1 MCLMH
6 HATILTLACTEPSP
20 VRRSPRVHGAGP
32 SDLMEEDE
40 GEESLSNGMAPTP
53 TTHLPHL
60 RRPRPAG
67 LVDDGG
73 EDDEN
78 DDDDEPEAAGPAV
91 GAKRARKQ
99 VDAFAPGLPASGKAK
114 AKPVP
119 TAKTAAPK
127 AAAKA
132 SKAAAKAKAGAPKGG
147 AAGGD
152 AAPFG
157 INERIGLL
165 YVRTPYKKSISR
177 VIEQAVGSPARL
189 AVGRASVS
197 ASEREDRG
205 ACAPPLEP

>member
-1 MCLMH
+1 M
-6 HATILTLACTEPSP
+6 
-20 VRRSPRVHGAGP
+20 
-32 SDLMEEDE
+32 
-40 GEESLSNGMAPTP
+40 
-53 TTHLPHL
+53 
-60 RRPRPAG
+60 
-67 LVDDGG
+67 DDGG
-73 EDDEN
+73 EDDED
-78 DDDDEPEAAGPAV
+78 DDDDEWAASVPAV

-99 VDAFAPGLPASGKAK
+99 VDAFAPGLPASSGKAK
-114 AKPVP
+114 SKPV
-119 TAKTAAPK
+119 ARRSCLAAAPK